1 MDFNKNY
8 AYKIVL
14 SLVIG
19 MVFIVLFMYASPNI
33 PTQWEVN
40 PKEYMKY
47 SLRTLM
53 SNLNDTLQMNKTLL
67 VGTSNISSS
76 DHEEPKTCLKNSSSI
91 KLSDYLFDF
100 PWKKFQASMKSP
112 KENIYRQKLIDGLQ
126 EFAFMEPLFP
136 INQSCKA
143 PPLLEEKDIN
153 CLKYKNAFLPEK
165 N

>member
-1 MDFNKNY
+1 MDLNKNY

-100 PWKKFQASMKSP
+100 PWKKFQASMK
-112 KENIYRQKLIDGLQ
+112 
-126 EFAFMEPLFP
+126 
-136 INQSCKA
+136 
-143 PPLLEEKDIN
+143 
-153 CLKYKNAFLPEK
+153 
-165 N
+165 